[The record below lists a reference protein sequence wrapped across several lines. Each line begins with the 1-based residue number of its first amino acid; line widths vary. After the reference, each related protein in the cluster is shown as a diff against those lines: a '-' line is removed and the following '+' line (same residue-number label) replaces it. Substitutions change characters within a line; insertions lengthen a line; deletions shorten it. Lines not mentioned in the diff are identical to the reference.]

1 MARLFLAILIISMAA
16 TTPPAQAQAPTN
28 WAKRLNPGGGPES
41 ITNLQFY
48 FHDIPSGQNPSA
60 VQIVKPAT
68 STNSF
73 FGMVMMTDDALT
85 VAVDAGSKLVGRAQ
99 GMYTFDSQTDLTLLM
114 AMSFGF
120 TDGPYNGSSLVVVG
134 RNPILEMDRELPVLG
149 GTGRFRMARGYA
161 LVKTVSADANGN
173 VVVYYNVT
181 VHAPVGEQ
189 AMPAGSPTAAANALN
204 SSSSSPVIIRG
215 NRRWMVSVV
224 VAFAAFKLCFAV

>member
-1 MARLFLAILIISMAA
+1 MPRLILAILIISMAA
-16 TTPPAQAQAPTN
+16 TTPPAQAQPPTN

-41 ITNLQFY
+41 ITNLRFY

-68 STNSF
+68 AGTSNNSF

-85 VAVDAGSKLVGRAQ
+85 VAADAGSKLVGRAQ
-99 GMYTFDSQTDLTLLM
+99 GMYTFASQSDLTVLM

-134 RNPILEMDRELPVLG
+134 RNPILETDRELPVLG

-181 VHAPVGEQ
+181 VYAPASGDDE
-189 AMPAGSPTAAANALN
+189 
-204 SSSSSPVIIRG
+204 
-215 NRRWMVSVV
+215 
-224 VAFAAFKLCFAV
+224 